1 MEQKSKMQELQE
13 MYTKLC
19 VAIGECK
26 FKIAEMNEVIDGHIA
41 KAKSV
46 VKDFKLLADEQ
57 NKVVEKVQEQDDTK
71 PTV

>member
-26 FKIAEMNEVIDGHIA
+26 FKIAEMDEIVDAHIA
-41 KAKSV
+41 KAKDIA
-46 VKDFKLLADEQ
+46 KIFKLLADE
-57 NKVVEKVQEQDDTK
+57 KAQEQNDTK